1 MRAIV
6 STLLL
11 IFVASCSG
19 GAGGTRMNSEI
30 HRGAMP
36 EGGTWAGIWFTNWGE
51 MSLSTQGSAVVGEFC
66 QEDRN
71 RYGRL
76 EGTANGDV
84 LTLHWITTDVTMG
97 GAARQTE
104 GSAIVQFSF
113 VQAGENRGMHFAGT
127 WGFDRSNAD
136 GGALQGDRSARNS
149 DQFLRGNYTV
159 NCALRDA
166 NEAGAPMSDDDV
178 ADNPEPEGEMVEEEA
193 EEGGEGE
200 GEDSLDGI

>member
-1 MRAIV
+1 MRRAFV

-19 GAGGTRMNSEI
+19 GAGGARMNTEI
-30 HRGAMP
+30 QRGAMP

-51 MSLSTQGSAVVGEFC
+51 MSLSTQGSSVVGEFC

-76 EGTANGDV
+76 EGTANGNV
-84 LTLHWITTDVTMG
+84 LTLHWITNDVTMG
-97 GAARQTE
+97 GAVRQTE

-113 VQAGENRGMHFAGT
+113 VEAGETRGMHFEGT

-136 GGALQGDRSARNS
+136 GGTLYGERSTRNS
-149 DQFLRGNYTV
+149 DQFLRGNYTIA
-159 NCALRDA
+159 CALRDA
-166 NEAGAPMSDDDV
+166 GEAGAPMSDDDV
-178 ADNPEPEGEMVEEEA
+178 GDNPDPEGEMTD
-193 EEGGEGE
+193 EGA